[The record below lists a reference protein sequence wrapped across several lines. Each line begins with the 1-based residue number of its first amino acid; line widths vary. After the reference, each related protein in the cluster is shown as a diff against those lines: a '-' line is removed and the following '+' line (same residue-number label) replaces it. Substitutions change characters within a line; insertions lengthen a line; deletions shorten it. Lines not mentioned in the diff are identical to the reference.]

1 MDEIIDFTLSYNRYK
16 KKLYNFTLRMTG
28 DRMMAEDI
36 VQTVFLRFFKHMHEI
51 RNSSAVIFWLYKAA
65 RNEIYSQFRNRKRYN
80 ERTEATDVGDL
91 QIPGGTDGETGF
103 ILNET
108 REMVLDAI
116 ATLPDEQKE
125 VVLLKEYSGLSY
137 DEIASICGIETALVK
152 SRLYSARQKLIK
164 ILSKKIN
171 E

>member
-1 MDEIIDFTLSYNRYK
+1 M
-16 KKLYNFTLRMTG
+16 
-28 DRMMAEDI
+28 
-36 VQTVFLRFFKHMHEI
+36 QI
-51 RNSSAVIFWLYKAA
+51 R
-65 RNEIYSQFRNRKRYN
+65 
-80 ERTEATDVGDL
+80 
-91 QIPGGTDGETGF
+91 GETDIEDVF

-108 REMVLDAI
+108 KEMVLAAI
-116 ATLPDEQKE
+116 ASLPGEQRE

-137 DEIASICGIETALVK
+137 DEIATICGIEATLVK

>member
-1 MDEIIDFTLSYNRYK
+1 MNELIDFTISYNRYRK
-16 KKLYNFTLRMTG
+16 HLYNFALRMTG
-28 DRMMAEDI
+28 DRMLAEDI
-36 VQTVFLRFFKHMHEI
+36 VQTVFLRFWKQMDGI
-51 RNSSAVIFWLYKAA
+51 RNPSAIVFWLYKAA
-65 RNEIYSQFRNRKRYN
+65 RNEIYAHFRSKKRNN
-80 ERTEATDVGDL
+80 ERIAGEDIGDM
-91 QIPGGTDGETGF
+91 QIRGETDIEDVF

-108 REMVLDAI
+108 KEMVLAAI
-116 ATLPDEQKE
+116 ASLPGEQRE

-137 DEIASICGIETALVK
+137 DEIATICGIEATLVK